1 MVLTLGLL
9 FPSSLAA
16 LQVLAL
22 MAELAA
28 IITPI
33 IGIMMEIRRDPD
45 DDCGLMQLISIG
57 RSRPPSL
64 LGA

>member
-1 MVLTLGLL
+1 
-9 FPSSLAA
+9 
-16 LQVLAL
+16 